1 MTEPTQPA
9 TVLSVTDLTPNVRQL
24 VLLPQR
30 QKLDFLPGQWV
41 SLKLPISPHPPLN
54 RAYSMAEPA
63 SPSGEL
69 TLVFDRVP
77 QGSGSNY
84 LYRLQAGDTVILSGP
99 HGKFVLPQ
107 PPGRALLC
115 ITRYTG
121 LVPVRCMLKA
131 LEAIRDPTPVL
142 LVAVGPAEDELLY
155 HFELLSLAVSRPGFQ
170 YLPLVAPTEEA
181 AVALVADMLS
191 PLLPQKSK
199 AVPLLC
205 GTKAFVHPL
214 RQYLIEAGYQRKEIK
229 IESYG

>member
-1 MTEPTQPA
+1 MTELIQPA
-9 TVLSVTDLTPNVRQL
+9 VVLSVTDLTSNVRQL
-24 VLLPQR
+24 VLLPQ
-30 QKLDFLPGQWV
+30 QHKLDFLPGQWV
-41 SLKLPISPHPPLN
+41 SLKLPVGPHPPLN

-63 SPSGEL
+63 SPSGAL

-77 QGSGSNY
+77 QGLGSNY
-84 LYRLQAGDTVILSGP
+84 LYQLRAGDTVSLSGP

-107 PPGRALLC
+107 PPDRELLC

-121 LVPVRCMLKA
+121 LVPIHCMVKA
-131 LEAIRDPTPVL
+131 LEAIRPPTPVL
-142 LVAVGPAEDELLY
+142 LVAVGPTEDELLY
-155 HFELLSLAVSRPGFQ
+155 HAELLSLAVTRLSFQ

-181 AVALVADMLS
+181 AVALVTDTLS
-191 PLLPQKSK
+191 SVLPNKSK

-214 RQYLIEAGYQRKEIK
+214 RQRLIEAGYQRKEIK

>member
-1 MTEPTQPA
+1 MIEPIQPA
-9 TVLSVTDLTPNVRQL
+9 AVLSVTDLTPNVRQL
-24 VLLPQR
+24 VLLPQ
-30 QKLDFLPGQWV
+30 QHKLDFLPGQWV
-41 SLKLPISPHPPLN
+41 SLKLPVGPHPPLN

-63 SPSGEL
+63 APSGEL

-77 QGSGSNY
+77 QGLGSDY
-84 LYRLQAGDTVILSGP
+84 LYHLRAGDKVTLSGP

-107 PPGRALLC
+107 PLDRPLLC

-121 LVPVRCMLKA
+121 LVPIHCMVKA
-131 LEAIRDPTPVL
+131 LETAHDPAPIFL
-142 LVAVGPAEDELLY
+142 IAVGPTEDELLY
-155 HFELLSLAVSRPGFQ
+155 HAELLSLAVTRPSFQ

-181 AVALVADMLS
+181 AVTLVTDTLS
-191 PLLPQKSK
+191 SVLPDKSE

-214 RQYLIEAGYQRKEIK
+214 RQHLIEAGCQRKEIK

>member
-1 MTEPTQPA
+1 MTEAIQPA

-24 VLLPQR
+24 VLLPQ
-30 QKLDFLPGQWV
+30 QHKLDFLPGQWV
-41 SLKLPISPHPPLN
+41 SLKLPVGPHPPLN

-77 QGSGSNY
+77 QGLGSNY
-84 LYRLQAGDTVILSGP
+84 LYHLRAGDRVTLSGP

-107 PPGRALLC
+107 PSEQALLC

-121 LVPVRCMLKA
+121 LVPIHCMIKA
-131 LEAIRDPTPVL
+131 LETARDYTPVFL
-142 LVAVGPAEDELLY
+142 MAVGPAEDELLY
-155 HFELLSLAVSRPGFQ
+155 HFELLSLAVTRPSFQ
-170 YLPLVAPTEEA
+170 YLPLAAPTEEA
-181 AVALVADMLS
+181 AVALVADALS
-191 PLLPQKSK
+191 SLLPNKSN

-205 GTKAFVHPL
+205 GTKTFVHPI
-214 RQYLIEAGYQRKEIK
+214 RQHLIEAGYQRKEIK